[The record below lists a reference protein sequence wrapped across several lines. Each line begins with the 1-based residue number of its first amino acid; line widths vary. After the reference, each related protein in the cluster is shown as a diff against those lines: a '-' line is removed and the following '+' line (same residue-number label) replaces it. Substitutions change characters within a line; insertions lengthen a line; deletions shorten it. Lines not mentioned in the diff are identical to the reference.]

1 MKRRPDILQSFEPI
15 AAPDARIL
23 ILGSM
28 PGVASLEANEYYA
41 HPQNAFWRIMGEL
54 TGAGPHMTYAER
66 TRILKSQGIAVW
78 DVLRSCIRPGSLD
91 SDIRDEVPNDFAA
104 FFAACP
110 RITHI
115 GLNGGKA
122 AATFRK
128 YAANH
133 CPPDVHVVVLPSTSP
148 AHAARSFAE
157 KCALWRDAL
166 QISVETRTARVR
178 PSRISR

>member
-1 MKRRPDILQSFEPI
+1 MKRPVILQSFEPI

-28 PGVASLEANEYYA
+28 PGVASLEAKEYYA
-41 HPQNAFWRIMGEL
+41 HPQNAFWRIMDEL
-54 TGAGPHMTYAER
+54 IGAGPDKSYAER
-66 TRILKSQGIAVW
+66 TRILKVHGIAVW
-78 DVLRSCIRPGSLD
+78 DVLKSCIRPGSLD

-104 FFAACP
+104 FFAAHP

-128 YAANH
+128 YAAAH
-133 CPPDVHVVVLPSTSP
+133 CPAHVHIVVLPSTSP

-157 KCALWRDAL
+157 KCALWREAL
-166 QISVETRTARVR
+166 QIGGETRTVRARA
-178 PSRISR
+178 SRISR